1 MLNQVGRYTIQ
12 AALGERGKLMVY
24 RAHDPKLDRVV
35 AIKMLLPEFT
45 VNHQVRANFRRE
57 IELIAALE
65 HPSII
70 QVYDFGDYQE
80 QPYVVMPYMESGTLE
95 TRLKDGP
102 LTLREL
108 APIIERVAAALE
120 TAHTYGILH
129 QQVQPANILFDTD
142 GAAYLSDFDI
152 FGVFDDSKPVLE
164 SELSPYFS
172 PEQLE
177 LALAEANIITNLT
190 IDPQDRP
197 SPLKVDHLSD
207 IYSLGVVIFEALTG
221 QLPYKNGLAHLVEP
235 LPQLNQLNPKL
246 PQTWQ
251 MIINRAM
258 AKKPA
263 ERYQSAK
270 RLARHVREVAD
281 GRWYLSQL
289 MEPSQPETRPPSP
302 PFRVTSERDTV
313 STSSSSSSVTIGRY
327 QVEKELGRGGMG
339 IVYKAYDPEIKR
351 YVAVKVLPREF
362 TAIPKFRE
370 RFQQEAEFVAR
381 LHHESIVS
389 IYDFG
394 NHEGQPFI
402 VMRYLPG
409 GTLAHRL
416 ESGTRLT
423 LRMMAPIIDQIATA
437 LGVAHQQNIVHQD
450 VKPANIIFD
459 EQGQAFL
466 SDFGIAVIAEAA
478 AAVAGLER
486 NLSGTPEYMS
496 PEQVDASMGASGP
509 IDARSDIYSL
519 GIVLFEALL
528 GRFPYHGVTLFD
540 TLTAH
545 LTDPIP
551 QIATIAPDLPAMC
564 QTIFD
569 QALAKNPHDR
579 YQTAIDLAQDF
590 NYVANGRWALI
601 QI

>member
-1 MLNQVGRYTIQ
+1 MLKQIGRYEIQ
-12 AALGERGKLMVY
+12 AELGERGKLMVY

-35 AIKMLLPEFT
+35 AIKILLPEFT
-45 VNHQVRANFRRE
+45 VNHQIRANFRRE

-80 QPYVVMPYMESGTLE
+80 RPYVVMPYMESGTLE
-95 TRLKDGP
+95 TRFKDGP

-108 APIIERVAAALE
+108 APIVERVGAALE

-129 QQVQPANILFDTD
+129 RQVQPANILFDMD
-142 GAAYLSDFDI
+142 GAAYLSDFNI
-152 FGVFDDSKPVLE
+152 FGVFDDSKPALK
-164 SELSPYFS
+164 SELSLYLS
-172 PEQLE
+172 PEQLN
-177 LALAEANIITNLT
+177 LTLAETNIITNLT
-190 IDPQDRP
+190 IEPQDQQA
-197 SPLKVDHLSD
+197 PLKVDHLTD

-221 QLPYKNGLAHLVEP
+221 QLPYKNGLAHLTEP
-235 LPQLNQLNPKL
+235 LPQLSQVNPSL
-246 PQTWQ
+246 PSTWQ
-251 MIINRAM
+251 AIINRAM

-263 ERYQSAK
+263 ERYQSANQ
-270 RLARHVREVAD
+270 LARHVREVAD

-289 MEPSQPETRPPSP
+289 MGPSQPKTHSP
-302 PFRVTSERDTV
+302 NQPLRVTTDWDAL
-313 STSSSSSSVTIGRY
+313 SSASQSTIGRY
-327 QVEKELGRGGMG
+327 QIEKELGQGGMG

-351 YVAVKVLPREF
+351 YVAIKVLPSEF
-362 TAIPKFRE
+362 TQIPKFRE
-370 RFQQEAEFVAR
+370 RFQQEAEFIAR

-409 GTLAHRL
+409 ETLAHRL
-416 ESGTRLT
+416 ENGTRLP
-423 LRMMAPIIDQIATA
+423 LRTMAPIIEQIATA
-437 LGVAHQQNIVHQD
+437 LDAAHQQNIVHQD

-459 EQGQAFL
+459 EHGQAFL

-478 AAVAGLER
+478 AVVAGLER

-496 PEQVDASMGASGP
+496 PEQVDASMGASNP

-551 QIATIAPDLPAMC
+551 QIATIAPDLPAIC

-569 QALAKNPHDR
+569 QALAKNPHER
-579 YQTAIDLAQDF
+579 YQTAIDLLHDF
-590 NYVANGRWALI
+590 NHVANGRWALI